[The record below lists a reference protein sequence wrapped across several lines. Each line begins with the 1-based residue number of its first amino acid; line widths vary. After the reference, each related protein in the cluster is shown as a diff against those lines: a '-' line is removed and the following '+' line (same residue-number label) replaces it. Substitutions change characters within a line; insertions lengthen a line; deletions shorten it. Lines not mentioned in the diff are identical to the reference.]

1 VNGGVY
7 GNHPNLDDLDDSGNT
22 SYSQDGTNAF
32 RSTDF
37 RDVYGTVLKHWLN
50 MAPATILGGV
60 LQLDPGDPTLYW
72 TSANLDLGFL

>member
-1 VNGGVY
+1 
-7 GNHPNLDDLDDSGNT
+7 
-22 SYSQDGTNAF
+22 
-32 RSTDF
+32 
-37 RDVYGTVLKHWLN
+37 